1 MAEQARFFDGKKY
14 MWDGEEYDSENKA
27 KDAQKKY
34 EENGFDVELYRD
46 DEGKVFIYTRR
57 VVAEIVLE

>member
-1 MAEQARFFDGKKY
+1 MAEQARFFDCKKY